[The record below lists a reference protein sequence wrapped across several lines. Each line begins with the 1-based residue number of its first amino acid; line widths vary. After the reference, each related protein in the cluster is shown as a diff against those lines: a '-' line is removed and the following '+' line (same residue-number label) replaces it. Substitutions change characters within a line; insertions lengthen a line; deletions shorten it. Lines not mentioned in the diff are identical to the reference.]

1 MNTSSSSGVIKT
13 VLVKGGEIFSQ
24 PVYAPFDNIIMISVK
39 DFNSGCPYG
48 MRVYTSGHNNSEVLL
63 MKRCEHRYTDTYL
76 LDASNVTLRWRKHP
90 TRCGVQHGK
99 HRHFVCAKMYVSF
112 HPKSKTPQR
121 LSSGLYNC
129 SVDYYWT
136 FKQHLD
142 CNLKVECEDGQDET
156 GHCPFSSPACHG
168 WVASRNKCYK
178 YFSAD
183 TIARSVEE
191 KQSPYM
197 KSVSFCSSLNAS
209 IATLRTRDDITT
221 IYNVFKERLH
231 AEFLFERAVVGLS
244 YGSLSVPSMYRG
256 LIVGDDKTVIYH
268 QMDAWYKF
276 FVYKGKKECIFLRFL
291 KDISSQYGLF
301 NLRPFTCS
309 SHSFYFERNAYFF
322 HKIYGF
328 CEVTIEN
335 SDETNNEITFY
346 SKASFDFRNKK
357 IKNIHY
363 SKCPNGQVVHGF
375 LSCYPHDACGQTL
388 PYPCSFSKNWDN
400 SIHRTDTLMTLSP
413 AFWCTDGVTRLSYTL
428 VCDFRH
434 HCKDWSDETFCQ
446 HPPCDAFACSNG
458 QCVSHSK
465 RCDMV
470 SHCLDDSDELGCQGR
485 AYVTL
490 GIRNIKSPA
499 LISFDGVHSY
509 TTKNVNSN
517 QTCPETHYRCPGE
530 YNDCLPVY
538 TRCNDWYDC
547 VDNEDEEG
555 CENMTCPGFYRCFNS
570 TVCVH
575 ADHLCD
581 GWPHC
586 PQHDDEW
593 LCNMTCPAQC
603 LCQGHMFLCSKPFPA
618 HLFPHL
624 RYLDA
629 RGSGMTPSG
638 LNNNFYVVYLGLSN
652 CSLNV
657 LPVLPFLNLQSL
669 DLSSNNLTRVSMTS
683 FTRLANLRT
692 LSLARNPTDLI
703 NSDLNSTVLLRTLK
717 RIDLSHNKLTVFDS
731 KAFANTVHVK
741 HLNLSFSTIHTVHA
755 HGFQYTPKL
764 TDLLLAGNPIHT
776 FSADLFKPL
785 TVLRTLSS
793 PTYKLCCAELLP
805 SHYEIITCDAPRD
818 EISSC
823 KDLLQSGTYRVF
835 LWLIS
840 CLSLLGNVF
849 CLVVRV
855 CVQRTAAISSFHVFV
870 TNLSMADLLMGVYMV
885 TIGVADSLYRGQYLF
900 YDDTWK
906 HSVACKVAGFLSL
919 LSCEVSA
926 LIISLITLDR
936 FIVLHFL
943 FSSIRFRRLSAAVAS
958 LLTWLTGLMLA
969 SVPLLPVT
977 SHWEF
982 FSQTGIC
989 IPLPVTRHNFKGKS
1003 FSLSVFIVFN
1013 FVMFV
1018 FIAAGQAFIY
1028 RSVQKNALSIDSAK
1042 ASRDITI
1049 ARRLISVAMTDF
1061 LCWFPIGLCG
1071 LLALADIPIS
1081 REVNVALAIFVLP
1094 LNSALNPF
1102 MYTFNTLMEKRRRS
1116 RETMLLQ
1123 WLESYSNS
1131 L

>member
-1 MNTSSSSGVIKT
+1 M
-13 VLVKGGEIFSQ
+13 
-24 PVYAPFDNIIMISVK
+24 
-39 DFNSGCPYG
+39 
-48 MRVYTSGHNNSEVLL
+48 
-63 MKRCEHRYTDTYL
+63 
-76 LDASNVTLRWRKHP
+76 
-90 TRCGVQHGK
+90 
-99 HRHFVCAKMYVSF
+99 
-112 HPKSKTPQR
+112 
-121 LSSGLYNC
+121 
-129 SVDYYWT
+129 
-136 FKQHLD
+136 
-142 CNLKVECEDGQDET
+142 
-156 GHCPFSSPACHG
+156 
-168 WVASRNKCYK
+168 
-178 YFSAD
+178 
-183 TIARSVEE
+183 
-191 KQSPYM
+191 
-197 KSVSFCSSLNAS
+197 
-209 IATLRTRDDITT
+209 
-221 IYNVFKERLH
+221 
-231 AEFLFERAVVGLS
+231 
-244 YGSLSVPSMYRG
+244 
-256 LIVGDDKTVIYH
+256 
-268 QMDAWYKF
+268 
-276 FVYKGKKECIFLRFL
+276 
-291 KDISSQYGLF
+291 
-301 NLRPFTCS
+301 
-309 SHSFYFERNAYFF
+309 
-322 HKIYGF
+322 
-328 CEVTIEN
+328 
-335 SDETNNEITFY
+335 
-346 SKASFDFRNKK
+346 
-357 IKNIHY
+357 
-363 SKCPNGQVVHGF
+363 
-375 LSCYPHDACGQTL
+375 
-388 PYPCSFSKNWDN
+388 
-400 SIHRTDTLMTLSP
+400 
-413 AFWCTDGVTRLSYTL
+413 
-428 VCDFRH
+428 
-434 HCKDWSDETFCQ
+434 
-446 HPPCDAFACSNG
+446 
-458 QCVSHSK
+458 
-465 RCDMV
+465 
-470 SHCLDDSDELGCQGR
+470 
-485 AYVTL
+485 
-490 GIRNIKSPA
+490 
-499 LISFDGVHSY
+499 
-509 TTKNVNSN
+509 NSN
-517 QTCPETHYRCPGE
+517 ETCPETHYRCPGE
-530 YNDCLPVY
+530 YNDCLPVF

-555 CENMTCPGFYRCFNS
+555 CENFTCPGFYRCFNS

-629 RGSGMTPSG
+629 RQSGMTPSD
-638 LNNNFYVVYLGLSN
+638 LNNNFYMVHLSLSH
-652 CSLNV
+652 CSLHV
-657 LPVLPFLNLQSL
+657 LPVMPFLNLQFL
-669 DLSSNNLTRVSMTS
+669 DLSSNNLTRISMTT

-692 LSLARNPTDLI
+692 LLLAKNPVDFI
-703 NSDLNSTVLLRTLK
+703 YYNPNSTAQLNALQRV
-717 RIDLSHNKLTVFDS
+717 DLSNNKLTVFDS
-731 KAFANTVHVK
+731 KVFTNTMHVK

-764 TDLLLAGNPIHT
+764 TDLLLSGNPIHT

-870 TNLSMADLLMGVYMV
+870 TNLSMADLLMGVYVV

-900 YDDTWK
+900 YDETWK

-943 FSSIRFRRLSAAVAS
+943 FSSIRFRRLSAALAS
-958 LLTWLTGLMLA
+958 LLTWLTGLLLA

-1042 ASRDITI
+1042 ASRDVTI

-1061 LCWFPIGLCG
+1061 LCWFPIGLYG

-1081 REVNVALAIFVLP
+1081 SEVNVALAIFVLP